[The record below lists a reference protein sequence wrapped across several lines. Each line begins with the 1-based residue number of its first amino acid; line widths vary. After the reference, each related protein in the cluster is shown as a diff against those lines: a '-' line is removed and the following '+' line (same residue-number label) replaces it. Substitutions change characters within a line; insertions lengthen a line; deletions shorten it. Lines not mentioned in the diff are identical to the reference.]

1 MKKITVGILAHVD
14 SGKTTLM
21 ESLLFQTG
29 AIRYL
34 GRVDHGDS
42 YLDDDAYER
51 EHGITVFSKM
61 VHITWKDTEFTV
73 IDTPGHTDFS
83 SEMERCLQVLDY
95 AVLVV
100 SGKDG
105 VQANTR
111 NLNRILEKYHIPCFV
126 FISKMDISCLPKE
139 EILSQLTEYLGLGYS
154 ELGEEACESVAM
166 LDDDVLNEYLETQSI
181 AKQTMMRLIRE
192 RKLFPCIFGSA
203 LKLEGVDALLNT
215 LNDYTEEPQ
224 YSPGFRARVF
234 KISRDGKGNRLTFA
248 KILGGKLTVRD
259 EIGNEK
265 ISQICI
271 YNGSR
276 FEPVNTATAGDVC
289 ALVGL
294 GNTRPGDGLGEATG
308 ENSTYFIP
316 AFSYSVRL
324 QNGLN
329 ERDALRMLRELE
341 EEEPQLEVLWNTQA
355 KEIRVRLQG
364 TIQADFIIRQMHE
377 RFGADI
383 SFANGSILYK
393 ETICNP
399 VEGIGH
405 YEPLKHYAEVHLLL
419 EPLERNS
426 GLEFVCDIS
435 QDELAQNW
443 QNLILTHLK
452 EKQHQGVL
460 LGAPLSDVRISLLA
474 GKAHE
479 KHTEGG
485 DFREATYRA
494 VRQGLMKTRSVLLE
508 PEYEFTLEVPEEC
521 IGRAL
526 NDMHM
531 MSGKIEPLKQ
541 IGSTAVISG
550 RAPVSQMTD
559 YQKQVAIYTSG
570 RGCLSCVPCGY
581 VACSNQEEIVNQF
594 SYSPQADLDN
604 SPDSIFCA
612 HGAGVVIPWNEV
624 DNYCHL
630 KIKNIN

>member
-29 AIRYL
+29 AIRHL

-42 YLDDDAYER
+42 YLDDNVYER

-61 VHITWKDTEFTV
+61 VHFSWKDTEFTV

-83 SEMERCLQVLDY
+83 SEMERCLQILDY

-111 NLNRILEKYHIPCFV
+111 NLCRILEKYHIPCFV
-126 FISKMDISCLPKE
+126 FVSKMDISCLTKE
-139 EILSQLTEYLGLGYS
+139 SILSQLTEYLGPGYTELS
-154 ELGEEACESVAM
+154 EEDYESVAM
-166 LDDDVLNEYLETQSI
+166 LDDDVLNEYLETQSVSKSTVI
-181 AKQTMMRLIRE
+181 RLIQE

-203 LKLEGVDALLNT
+203 LKLEGVDTLLDALNENT
-215 LNDYTEEPQ
+215 AEPG
-224 YSPGFRARVF
+224 YSSGFRARVF
-234 KISRDGKGNRLTFA
+234 KISRDGKGNRLTFV
-248 KILGGKLTVRD
+248 KILGGKLAVRD
-259 EIGNEK
+259 EIANEK
-265 ISQICI
+265 ISQIRI

-276 FEPVNTATAGDVC
+276 FEQVNMASTGDVC
-289 ALVGL
+289 ALIGL
-294 GNTRPGDGLGEATG
+294 ENTKPGDGLGEAKGKNTA
-308 ENSTYFIP
+308 YFMP

-324 QNGLN
+324 QDGLN
-329 ERDALRMLRELE
+329 EKDALRMLRELE
-341 EEEPQLEVLWNTQA
+341 EEEPQLEVLWDTQA

-364 TIQADFIIRQMHE
+364 TIQADFIIRQMYD
-377 RFGADI
+377 RFGAVI
-383 SFANGSILYK
+383 SFDNGSILYK
-393 ETICNP
+393 ETICDT

-419 EPLERNS
+419 EPLARNS

-435 QDELAQNW
+435 QDELPQNW

-452 EKQHQGVL
+452 EKQHLGVL

-474 GKAHE
+474 GKGHE

-494 VRQGLMKTRSVLLE
+494 VRQGLMKAQNLLLE

-531 MSGKIEPLKQ
+531 MSGKVEPMKQ
-541 IGSTAVISG
+541 IGCTAVISG

-581 VACSNQEEIVNQF
+581 VACVNQEEIVNHA

-604 SPDSIFCA
+604 SPDSIFCI
-612 HGAGVVIPWNEV
+612 HGAGVAVPWNEV
-624 DNYCHL
+624 DNRCHV
-630 KIKNIN
+630 KIKK

>member
-21 ESLLFQTG
+21 ESLLYQTG
-29 AIRYL
+29 TIRRL

-42 YLDDDAYER
+42 YLDDDAFER

-61 VHITWKDTEFTV
+61 VHFSWKDTEFTV

-111 NLNRILEKYHIPCFV
+111 ILSSILEKYRIPCFV
-126 FISKMDISCLPKE
+126 FISKMDISFLPKE
-139 EILSQLTEYLGLGYS
+139 EILSQLTEYLGPGYT
-154 ELGEEACESVAM
+154 ELTEESYESVAM
-166 LDDDVLNEYLETQSI
+166 LDEEAFNEYLDTQSVT
-181 AKQTMMRLIRE
+181 KGTMIRLIQE

-203 LKLEGVDALLNT
+203 MKLMNVDDLLDA
-215 LNDYTEEPQ
+215 LNDYTAEPG
-224 YSPGFRARVF
+224 YLPDFSARVF

-259 EIGNEK
+259 EIGSEK
-265 ISQICI
+265 ISQIRI

-276 FEPVNTATAGDVC
+276 FEQVNTVTAGDVC
-289 ALVGL
+289 ALTGL
-294 GNTRPGDGLGEATG
+294 ENTKPGEGLGEAT
-308 ENSTYFIP
+308 EDSVSYFMP

-329 ERDALRMLRELE
+329 EKDAMQMLRELE
-341 EEEPQLEVLWNTQA
+341 EEEPQLEVFWNAQA
-355 KEIRVRLQG
+355 KEIRIMLQG
-364 TIQADFIIRQMHE
+364 TIQADNIICRMRE

-383 SFANGSILYK
+383 SFENGSILYK
-393 ETICNP
+393 ETICDA
-399 VEGIGH
+399 VEGVGH

-419 EPLERNS
+419 EPLERNR
-426 GLEFVCDIS
+426 GLEFICDIS

-452 EKQHQGVL
+452 EKQHLGVL

-494 VRQGLMKTRSVLLE
+494 VRQGLMKTRSLLLE
-508 PEYEFTLEVPEEC
+508 PEYEFTLEVPEDC

-526 NDMHM
+526 NDLHM
-531 MSGKIEPLKQ
+531 MGGKIEPMKRV
-541 IGSTAVISG
+541 GSTAVISG
-550 RAPVSQMTD
+550 RVPVSQMTD
-559 YQKQVAIYTSG
+559 YQKQLAIYSSG

-581 VACSNQEEIVNQF
+581 VACGNQEEIVNRF

-604 SPDSIFCA
+604 SPDSIFCV

-624 DNYCHL
+624 DNHCHV
-630 KIKNIN
+630 KIKK